1 MSHEL
6 TSSANSGGGRAR
18 STVLNQGAGL
28 RGGLAL
34 CYRCTALNLR
44 LTVHVI
50 SNCAII
56 YFYLQVRRFLGFST
70 AFRVSP
76 SDICT
81 SDRARLT
88 FASVYEFACVEV
100 SPM

>member
-1 MSHEL
+1 MSRGTVRL
-6 TSSANSGGGRAR
+6 PNSAK
-18 STVLNQGAGL
+18 T
-28 RGGLAL
+28 
-34 CYRCTALNLR
+34 
-44 LTVHVI
+44 HVI
-50 SNCAII
+50 DGATCMHTFTLTRHKIDLHSLAVGPI

-76 SDICT
+76 SNIRT
-81 SDRARLT
+81 SDGARLN